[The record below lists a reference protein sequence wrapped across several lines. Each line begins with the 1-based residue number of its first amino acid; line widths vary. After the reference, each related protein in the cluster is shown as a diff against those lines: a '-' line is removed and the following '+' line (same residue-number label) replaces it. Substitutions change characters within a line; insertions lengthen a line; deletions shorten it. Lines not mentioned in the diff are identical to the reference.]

1 MNESVLQIEGL
12 SKNYGRLSAVKNLD
26 LTINRGTVF
35 GLLGPNGSG
44 KTTTLGMVLGAINPT
59 GGRYL
64 WFGEERGAEVRRG
77 IGAILESPAFYH
89 YLTATQNLRIV
100 AAIKNVV
107 PTRIDA
113 VLQRVGLLSRKDD
126 KFKTFSLGMKQR
138 LAIAAA
144 LLSDPKVMILDEPTN
159 GLDPSGI
166 ADIRDLI
173 IGLANEG
180 RTIILA
186 SHLLDEVQRICTDF
200 AVLDHG
206 TKIYQGRVDELGSER
221 PRVEVNAADEQAL
234 QTALRAYADVMDVRK
249 EGSVWVATLAPGTGP
264 AELNAHLMERGITLS
279 HLNLRRHT
287 LEERFLEILK
297 NQTDQNPPSHA

>member
-1 MNESVLQIEGL
+1 MNENVLQIEGL
-12 SKNYGRLSAVKNLD
+12 TKKYGRLTAVKDLD

-59 GGRYL
+59 SGKFL
-64 WFGEERGAEVRRG
+64 WFGEQRGAEVRRG
-77 IGAILESPAFYH
+77 IGAILELPAFYH

-100 AAIKNVV
+100 AAIKKVN
-107 PTRIDA
+107 PTRIDE
-113 VLQRVGLLSRKDD
+113 VLQRVGLLSRKDS

-173 IGLANEG
+173 IALANEG

-206 TKIYQGRVDELGSER
+206 TKIYQGRVDELGSEQ
-221 PRVEVNAADEQAL
+221 PRVEVNAVDEEAL
-234 QTALRAYADVMDVRK
+234 NTALKNFSGVVDVRK
-249 EGSVWVATLAPGTGP
+249 EGFVWVATLTTGTGP
-264 AELNAHLMERGITLS
+264 AELNAFLMEQGIAIN
-279 HLNLRRHT
+279 HLNMRRHT

-297 NQTDQNPPSHA
+297 NQNSQNHPSHV